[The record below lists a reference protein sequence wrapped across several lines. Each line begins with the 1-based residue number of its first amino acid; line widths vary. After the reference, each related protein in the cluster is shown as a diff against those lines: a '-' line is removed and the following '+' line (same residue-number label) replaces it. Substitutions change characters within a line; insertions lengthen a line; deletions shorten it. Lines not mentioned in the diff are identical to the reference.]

1 MDFSEAFKTIF
12 LLKKQYRNTLA
23 LIRKESDLILFL
35 KKIGVKTSEN
45 NIKTFK
51 AVIPTI
57 FKLQDFLNQIDSEPN
72 IKDVLLEN
80 GIHKYI
86 VDYKG
91 ALLVAFSNNEEKV
104 YNIDDEVY
112 VLIPQGDFTAKKLIT
127 GIVINN
133 YKTEGKDDSKTF
145 FAS

>member
-1 MDFSEAFKTIF
+1 MSNELNEKIFRSEDTIVSARLQNLPF
-12 LLKKQYRNTLA
+12 DQT
-23 LIRKESDLILFL
+23 IV
-35 KKIGVKTSEN
+35 GV
-45 NIKTFK
+45 
-51 AVIPTI
+51 
-57 FKLQDFLNQIDSEPN
+57 

-86 VDYKG
+86 IDYKG
-91 ALLVAFSNNEEKV
+91 ALLVVFSNNEEKV

-133 YKTEGKDDSKTF
+133 YKTE
-145 FAS
+145 

>member
-1 MDFSEAFKTIF
+1 MDFSKAFKTIF

-72 IKDVLLEN
+72 IKDVLL
-80 GIHKYI
+80 
-86 VDYKG
+86 
-91 ALLVAFSNNEEKV
+91 
-104 YNIDDEVY
+104 
-112 VLIPQGDFTAKKLIT
+112 
-127 GIVINN
+127 
-133 YKTEGKDDSKTF
+133 
-145 FAS
+145 